1 MTNKDGYFIEGIDIE
16 QLLDVNTISEIFYL
30 KDLQQRKMFLNG
42 DISSDIVA
50 EYVHNILQI
59 NADDKDIPPEN
70 RKPIIMYITSLGGE
84 LDAGFELIDVMLM
97 SKTPI
102 WCVNLGYQYSMAFLI
117 GLAGSKRFASKTAKI
132 LIHDGTSQLGG
143 SVSKV
148 RDHMNFVVRYE
159 DRIKE
164 YVLSRSTLT
173 SEEYDQRYR
182 EEWYMFADEAK
193 ELGFIDYII
202 GVDCSIDGII

>member
-50 EYVHNILQI
+50 EFVHNILQI
-59 NADDKDIPPEN
+59 NADDKDIHPEN

-193 ELGFIDYII
+193 ELGFVDYII

>member
-193 ELGFIDYII
+193 ELGFVDYII